1 MQRMKKWKTAAQ
13 HWLRSFL
20 GLHPACTLPA
30 GAFYEAI
37 AHQLMYTPRVF
48 GDRTRLTVGEGVI
61 LNDALINTTS
71 GSVVLHDHVFFGHSV
86 SLLTGTHDYRRTNR
100 GRQLA
105 VPETGRDITVQE
117 GAWLGSN
124 VTVLGP
130 CVIGAHSVVAAGS
143 LVLHDVEP
151 RSVYAG
157 CPAKKIS
164 SIEFST
170 S

>member
-1 MQRMKKWKTAAQ
+1 MNQNWKIAIQT
-13 HWLRSFL
+13 WLRSFL
-20 GLHPACTLPA
+20 GLHPACTLPD
-30 GAFYEAI
+30 GAFYDAI
-37 AHQLMYTPRVF
+37 AHHLMYTPRVF
-48 GDRTRLTVGEGVI
+48 GDRTKLTIGEGVT
-61 LNDALINTTS
+61 LNDALINLSS
-71 GSVVLHDHVFFGHSV
+71 GRVVLHDHVFFGHGV
-86 SLLTGTHDYRRTNR
+86 SLLTGTHDYRRKNR
-100 GRQLA
+100 ERQLA
-105 VPETGRDITVQE
+105 VPESGRDILVQE

-151 RSVYAG
+151 GSVYAG
-157 CPAKKIS
+157 CPAKKIN